1 MGTDIVKDQE
11 YYENLDKR
19 TKEYKEWKANF
30 DASSVGLG
38 DSIEKVT
45 EATGIKKAVKFIAGD
60 DCGCEERKKSLNKL
74 FKYAR
79 PNCLSEEQ
87 YNELIDVMDSIS
99 KSRNRVTK
107 QDQITLLGI
116 YNYVFN
122 AKMEPTSCSSCIRT
136 AHTALNRYLKSYE

>member
-45 EATGIKKAVKFIAGD
+45 EATGIKKAVKFIAG
-60 DCGCEERKKSLNKL
+60 S
-74 FKYAR
+74 
-79 PNCLSEEQ
+79 
-87 YNELIDVMDSIS
+87 
-99 KSRNRVTK
+99 
-107 QDQITLLGI
+107 
-116 YNYVFN
+116 
-122 AKMEPTSCSSCIRT
+122 
-136 AHTALNRYLKSYE
+136 